1 MTMVPWGTESQVR
14 DDHGS
19 LGNRGLVRDDH
30 GSMGNRESG

>member
-19 LGNRGLVRDDH
+19 LGNRGQVRDDH
-30 GSMGNRESG
+30 GSLGNRESG